1 VTTAGGSIVRELG
14 PHQAAA
20 AYLPPSALQGLQRNP
35 HIEYIEIDAIRRLPV
50 SDGALRHS
58 HGAGGP
64 GARLERRKPDG
75 LRHRLGVLPGG
86 NVGLYILR
94 VFNDSCL
101 WTFASDLIDALDR
114 CESAGAKVVSMS
126 LGGGLKSRTEERA
139 FKQSDNR
146 GVLSVAAAGNDGSG
160 SPHYPASYRSVL
172 SVGAVDS
179 SMTVASFSQR
189 SNQVELAA
197 PGVGVLSTVPWIE
210 ENSLT
215 VGGISYAGNHIENAA
230 RTDGNGVGG
239 SLADGGLCTSSGSW
253 NGQVV
258 LCERGSISFFDKV
271 MNVQAV
277 GGTGAVIYNNAA
289 ENFFG
294 TLGDGNS
301 SNIPAISLSQE
312 SPPRVHEPGDPRRTH
327 LNRPRPG

>member
-1 VTTAGGSIVRELG
+1 
-14 PHQAAA
+14 
-20 AYLPPSALQGLQRNP
+20 
-35 HIEYIEIDAIRRLPV
+35 
-50 SDGALRHS
+50 
-58 HGAGGP
+58 
-64 GARLERRKPDG
+64 
-75 LRHRLGVLPGG
+75 
-86 NVGLYILR
+86 
-94 VFNDSCL
+94 
-101 WTFASDLIDALDR
+101 
-114 CESAGAKVVSMS
+114 MS
-126 LGGGLKSRTEERA
+126 LGGSFKSRTEERA

-189 SNQVELAA
+189 NSQVELAA

-215 VGGISYAGNHIENAA
+215 AGGTSYTGNYIENAA
-230 RTDGNGVGG
+230 RTDGNGAGG

-271 MNVQAV
+271 TNVQSG

-289 ENFFG
+289 GNFLG
-294 TLGDGNS
+294 TLGAGNS
-301 SNIPAISLSQE
+301 SNIPAISLSQVDGQAALGQTGSASTVVSQSSNPASGYE
-312 SPPRVHEPGDPRRTH
+312 AWNGTSMATPHVSGVAALVWSHHTECTNDEIRGALTSTALDLGDPGRDNSYGFGLVQAADALAH
-327 LNRPRPG
+327 LDANLCGDGGTTDPPPGGGCNLGQKGDPCSSGSDCCSGGCKGKPGAKTCK